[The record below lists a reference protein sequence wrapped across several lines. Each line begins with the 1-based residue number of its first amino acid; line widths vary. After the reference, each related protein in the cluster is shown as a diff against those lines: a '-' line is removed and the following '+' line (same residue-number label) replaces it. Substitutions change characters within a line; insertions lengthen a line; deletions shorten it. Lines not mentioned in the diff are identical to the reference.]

1 MDSKNNK
8 LLRELIRECIMSNQH
23 PAVLKEGPL
32 NEREFYT
39 YDSPDGQG
47 QRFPRG
53 INLFGKENPTSLGD
67 VGLVHSLVT
76 PAYRTLFGGG
86 LNPDGTPRETRGLFG
101 LVTSLA
107 GVVTGLL
114 GAVFSKIGS
123 LGGSASAGISQDVA
137 SGQSRRFTRN
147 TSSGQASIR
156 EYAYED
162 SSVSAEDHLQRV
174 SADANQIVSDYFS
187 IASQTDIDSM
197 NRTISEIFQEYD
209 PAGIRIPSAETLLE
223 EAVAT
228 MQSSELENLSA
239 EQVTQLKRD
248 IEEYTLNNVKSESRR
263 VFLDILAQLKDYAGL
278 AGGPRLASD
287 SDLLHAYDLMFQRAS
302 EQISFN

>member
-8 LLRELIRECIMSNQH
+8 LLRELIRECIMRNQSS
-23 PAVLKEGPL
+23 L

-39 YDSPDGQG
+39 YDTPDGQG

-53 INLFGKENPTSLGD
+53 IKFFGSENPQSLGD

-86 LNPDGTPRETRGLFG
+86 LNPDGTPRETGGLFG

-123 LGGSASAGISQDVA
+123 LGGSAARGISQDVT
-137 SGQSRRFTRN
+137 SGQNRRFTRN
-147 TSSGQASIR
+147 TTSARDNIR
-156 EYAYED
+156 ESAHEGRT
-162 SSVSAEDHLQRV
+162 VSAEEHLQRV
-174 SADANQIVSDYFS
+174 NADANQIISDYFS

-197 NRTISEIFQEYD
+197 NRTINEIFQEYD
-209 PAGIRIPSAETLLE
+209 SEGIRIPSAEILLS
-223 EAVAT
+223 EAITTV
-228 MQSSELENLSA
+228 QSPDLENLSA
-239 EQVTQLKRD
+239 EQVEQLKRD
-248 IEEYTLNNVKSESRR
+248 IEEYTLNNVKAESKR

-278 AGGPRLASD
+278 AGGHQLASD
-287 SDLLHAYDLMFQRAS
+287 ADSLHAFDIMFQRAS
-302 EQISFN
+302 NQISFN